1 LVFSRHEFIRMPAN
15 VVMISGSLR
24 KRSFNSALM
33 RSLQEL
39 APGLAMVEAPSYAS
53 FPLYDADLQ
62 ASSGFPED
70 VKILADAIRAA
81 DGVVI
86 VTPEYNWTIPG
97 PLKNAIDWV
106 SRLERQPFKQ
116 KPVAIQSATVGPL
129 GGARMQY
136 HLRMALIYLDALVVG
151 TPEVFVGNVH
161 TKINPDTLEL
171 TDESTRAVLAQQ
183 MAAFEGLINRTRS

>member
-1 LVFSRHEFIRMPAN
+1 MAAN

-24 KRSFNSALM
+24 ERSFNSALM
-33 RSLQEL
+33 RALPKL
-39 APGLAMVEAPSYAS
+39 APGLAMVEAPSYGA
-53 FPLYDADLQ
+53 FPLYNADLQ
-62 ASSGFPED
+62 VRSGFPKE
-70 VKILADAIRAA
+70 VTTFADAVRNA

-136 HLRMALIYLDALVVG
+136 HLRMSLIYLDAIVVG

-161 TKINPDTLEL
+161 TKMDPDTLEL
-171 TDESTRAVLAQQ
+171 TDEPTRAVLGQQ
-183 MAAFEGLINRTRS
+183 MAAFETLIGKVKEN